1 MAKSRKDHKKR
12 ALHRGEIQRKSD
24 LMYIFTY
31 TDMEGKRR
39 YLYSKDLGK
48 LREREKLVKLDQLEG
63 VNTYVAGKSSL
74 NYVFDRYLKTKTELR
89 QTTYTNYLYMYDH
102 FIREGFG
109 KRKISEIKYSDIIMF
124 YQSLLQEK
132 KLQIN
137 TLETIQTLLHPT
149 FQLAVRDGI
158 IRSNPSERVMCE
170 IKKKPGRN
178 HGVRHALTLDQ
189 QRAFI
194 RYISTNPLYIHW
206 RPLFVVLLGTGCRI
220 GELIGLRWEDID
232 LEKRLI
238 SINHSVTY
246 YCRYKGSGDKTSISE
261 HKVSLPKTD
270 AGIRTIPMMGKVY
283 DAFMEEL
290 EYQKENGFCD
300 VELDGMTGFI
310 FYNRFGKLHNPS
322 ALNRVIKR
330 IYTDYNA
337 EEIVKAAKEGRQP
350 VLIPHFSCHHL
361 RHTFCTRFCEHET
374 NVKVIQSIMGH
385 ADITTTMDIYAEVS
399 EMKKQEAIRELSNK
413 YDIF

>member
-12 ALHRGEIQRKSD
+12 ALRPGESLRKYD
-24 LMYIFTY
+24 LMYVYTY
-31 TDMEGKRR
+31 IDMEGKRR
-39 YLYSKDLGK
+39 YIYSKDLGK
-48 LREREKLVKLDQLEG
+48 LREKEKLIHLDQIEG
-63 VNTYVAGKSSL
+63 VNTYVAGRANL
-74 NYVFDRYLKTKTELR
+74 NYVFDRYMKTKSELR
-89 QTTYTNYLYMYDH
+89 ETTYTNYTYMYDH
-102 FIREGFG
+102 YVREGFG
-109 KRKISEIKYSDIIMF
+109 KRKIAEIKYSEVLLF
-124 YQSLLQEK
+124 YQTLLQEK

-137 TLETIQTLLHPT
+137 TLETINTVLHPT

-158 IRSNPSERVMCE
+158 IRTNPSDGVMTE
-170 IKKKPGRN
+170 VKKKPGRN
-178 HGVRHALTLDQ
+178 HGVRHALTLAQ

-194 RYISTNPLYIHW
+194 RYISENPLYIHW

-220 GELIGLRWEDID
+220 GELIGLRWEDVD
-232 LEKRLI
+232 LEKRVI

-246 YCRYKGSGDKTSISE
+246 YCRRRGETSSSE

-290 EYQKENGFCD
+290 EYQKENGFCSIQ
-300 VELDGMTGFI
+300 LDGMTGFI
-310 FYNRFGKLHNPS
+310 FYNRFGNLHTPS
-322 ALNRVIKR
+322 AINREIKR
-330 IYTDYNA
+330 IYTNYNA
-337 EEIVKAAKEGRQP
+337 DEIVAAAREGRPP

-385 ADITTTMDIYAEVS
+385 ADISTTMDIYAEVS
-399 EMKKQEAIRELSNK
+399 DAKKHDAMSELSTK